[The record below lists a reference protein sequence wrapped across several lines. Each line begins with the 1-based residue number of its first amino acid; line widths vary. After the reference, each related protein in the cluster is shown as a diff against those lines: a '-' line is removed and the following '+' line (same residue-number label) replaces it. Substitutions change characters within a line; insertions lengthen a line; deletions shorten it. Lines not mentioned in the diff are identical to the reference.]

1 MENNTRKILSTF
13 TFKDMQC
20 NYLIDDDRYVTL
32 ELIPLGMDQD
42 IVREKKILHPDS
54 LIHAKLVGDA
64 YPANNANG
72 LSMRQSQTTELMR
85 YQKQECIKKDA
96 STTIRT
102 FLTDERGYLYIHEL
116 GYTENDY
123 ALSSRVIF
131 ENHSPEPITLEYI
144 TSFSLGNITPFLPEE
159 GANGLNV
166 YRIRSKWS
174 NEAHLVKETAT
185 SLQLENTWS
194 NWHPLSVRYGQRG
207 SMPVKEYSPFGAVE
221 DQVNHVIWGAMLA
234 IECSWD
240 MEFYR
245 RDHALCFSGGLA
257 DREFG
262 HWMKTIAPAES
273 FTTPTAILSV
283 CRGDIDYLCQRLTH
297 FGEKFIN
304 KKHVTEESLPVLFN
318 EYCTTWGLPSHENIM
333 NTVNAIQG
341 HGVEYFVIDCGW
353 YVEEGRPWYDG
364 MGDYVPSPILFPKG
378 IKYTIDCIREAGFK
392 PGIWYEIDNVGKE
405 ARIYEQDD
413 MFLHRDGQVLTTLNR
428 KFFNM
433 ADPKVQA
440 YLDEKVINQ
449 IREFGIEYVKM
460 DYNDTIGLGCD
471 GAESL
476 GEGLRIDREA
486 SVNYVRHMKEE
497 LPDLL
502 LENCASGGHKL
513 EPLMMSLCDMASF
526 SDAHECENIPLI
538 AAGLHRTILPRQS
551 QIWAVIRETDSLQR
565 IAYTLTNTFLGRMCF
580 SGDVTKLSGEQWKQI
595 DDGIAFYKEIA
606 PIIKNGY
613 SYIHRHTGE
622 SDNCLTGYQAVVRLK
637 NENKEASLIPS
648 ESTEAMV
655 VVHIFH
661 EYPETITVEL
671 PKGCPS
677 TIANLYRGTEISVS
691 VQGQTLTITPSQSME
706 AIGIHLVNRNA

>member
-13 TFKDMQC
+13 TFNDMQC

-32 ELIPLGMDQD
+32 ELIPLGMDQA

-54 LIHAKLVGDA
+54 LIQAKLIGDA
-64 YPANNANG
+64 YPSTLANG
-72 LSMRQSQTTELMR
+72 QTMRQSGTTNQMK
-85 YQKQECIKKDA
+85 YVKQEVVQQDNV
-96 STTIRT
+96 TTIRT
-102 FLTDERGYLYIHEL
+102 FLSDGNDHIFIHEL
-116 GYTENDY
+116 GYTANDY
-123 ALSSRVIF
+123 AFSSRVVF
-131 ENHSPEPITLEYI
+131 ENHSDMPATLEYI
-144 TSFSLGNITPFLPEE
+144 SSFSLGNITPFVE
-159 GANGLNV
+159 GEANNALNL

-174 NEAHLVKETAT
+174 NEAHLVKESAA
-185 SLQLENTWS
+185 SLQLENSWTK
-194 NWHPLSVRYGQRG
+194 WHPISVRYGQRG
-207 SMPVKEYSPFGAVE
+207 SMPVREYSPFGAVE
-221 DQVNHVIWGAMLA
+221 DQINHVIWGAMLA

-262 HWMKTIAPAES
+262 HWMKTVAPSER

-297 FGEKFIN
+297 FGEKFLN
-304 KKHVTEESLPVLFN
+304 KNHTTEESLPVMFN

-333 NTVNAIQG
+333 NTVNAISG
-341 HGVEYFVIDCGW
+341 HGLEYFVIDCGW
-353 YVEEGRPWYDG
+353 YVEEGRSWGDG
-364 MGDYVPSPILFPKG
+364 MGDYVPSPKLFPKG
-378 IKYTIDCIREAGFK
+378 VKYTVDCIKKAGLK
-392 PGIWYEIDNVGKE
+392 PGIWFEIENAGHD
-405 ARIYEQDD
+405 ARIYEKEE
-413 MFLHRDGQVLTTLNR
+413 MFLKRDGLVLTTENR
-428 KFFNM
+428 RFFNM

-440 YLDEKVINQ
+440 YLDEKVIKQ

-486 SVNYVRHMKEE
+486 SVNYVRHIKEE

-526 SDAHECENIPLI
+526 SDAHECEHIPLI

-551 QIWAVIRETDSLQR
+551 QIWAVIRENDSLKR

-580 SGDVTKLSGEQWKQI
+580 SGDVTKLSKEQWKQI

-613 SYIHRHTGE
+613 SYIHRHAGE
-622 SDNCLTGYQAVVRLK
+622 SENYLTGYQAVVRV
-637 NENKEASLIPS
+637 NNANKEASLIPS
-648 ESTEAMV
+648 RAEEALV

-661 EYPETITVEL
+661 EYPEVITIEL
-671 PKGCPS
+671 PAGCPS
-677 TIANLYRGTEISVS
+677 TISNIYKGTEITAS
-691 VQGQTLTITPSQSME
+691 VQGQLLTIKPSGPME
-706 AIGIHLVNRNA
+706 AIGLHLVK

>member
-13 TFKDMQC
+13 TFNDMQC

-32 ELIPLGMDQD
+32 ELIPLGMDQA

-54 LIHAKLVGDA
+54 LIQAKLIGDA
-64 YPANNANG
+64 YPSTLANG
-72 LSMRQSQTTELMR
+72 QTMRQSGTTNQMK
-85 YQKQECIKKDA
+85 YVKQEVVQQDNV
-96 STTIRT
+96 TTIRT
-102 FLTDERGYLYIHEL
+102 FLSDGNDHIFIHEL
-116 GYTENDY
+116 GYTANDY
-123 ALSSRVIF
+123 AFSSRVVF
-131 ENHSPEPITLEYI
+131 ENHSDMPATLEYI
-144 TSFSLGNITPFLPEE
+144 SSFSLGNITPFVE
-159 GANGLNV
+159 GEANNALNL

-174 NEAHLVKETAT
+174 NEAHLVKESAA
-185 SLQLENTWS
+185 SLQLENSWTK
-194 NWHPLSVRYGQRG
+194 WHPISVRYGQRG
-207 SMPVKEYSPFGAVE
+207 SMPVREYSPFGAVE
-221 DQVNHVIWGAMLA
+221 DQINHVIWGAMLA

-262 HWMKTIAPAES
+262 HWMKTVAPSEC

-297 FGEKFIN
+297 FGEKFLN
-304 KKHVTEESLPVLFN
+304 KNHTTEESLPVMFN

-333 NTVNAIQG
+333 NTVNAISG
-341 HGVEYFVIDCGW
+341 HGLEYFVIDCGW
-353 YVEEGRPWYDG
+353 YVEEGRSWGDG
-364 MGDYVPSPILFPKG
+364 MGDYVPSPKLFPKG
-378 IKYTIDCIREAGFK
+378 VKYTVDCIKKAGLK
-392 PGIWYEIDNVGKE
+392 PGIWFEIENAGHD
-405 ARIYEQDD
+405 ARIYEKEE
-413 MFLHRDGQVLTTLNR
+413 MFLKRDGLVLTTENR
-428 KFFNM
+428 RFFNM

-440 YLDEKVINQ
+440 YLDEKVIKQ

-486 SVNYVRHMKEE
+486 SVNYVRHIKEE

-526 SDAHECENIPLI
+526 SDAHECEHIPLI

-551 QIWAVIRETDSLQR
+551 QIWAVIRENDSLKR

-580 SGDVTKLSGEQWKQI
+580 SGDVTKLSDEQWKQI

-613 SYIHRHTGE
+613 SYIHRHAGE
-622 SDNCLTGYQAVVRLK
+622 SENYLTGYQAVVRVN

-648 ESTEAMV
+648 RAEEALV

-661 EYPETITVEL
+661 EYPEVITIEL
-671 PKGCPS
+671 PAGCPS
-677 TIANLYRGTEISVS
+677 TISNIYKGTEITAS
-691 VQGQTLTITPSQSME
+691 VQGQLLTVKPSGPME
-706 AIGIHLVNRNA
+706 AIGLHLVK

>member
-32 ELIPLGMDQD
+32 ELIPLGMDQA

-54 LIHAKLVGDA
+54 LIQAKLIGDA
-64 YPANNANG
+64 YPSTLANG
-72 LSMRQSQTTELMR
+72 QTMRQSGTTNQMK
-85 YQKQECIKKDA
+85 YVKQEVVQQDNV
-96 STTIRT
+96 TTIRT
-102 FLTDERGYLYIHEL
+102 FLSDGNDHIFIHEL
-116 GYTENDY
+116 GYTANDY
-123 ALSSRVIF
+123 AFSSRVVF
-131 ENHSPEPITLEYI
+131 ENHSDMPATLEYI
-144 TSFSLGNITPFLPEE
+144 SSFSLGNITPFVE
-159 GANGLNV
+159 GEANNALNL

-174 NEAHLVKETAT
+174 NEAHLVKESAA
-185 SLQLENTWS
+185 SLQLENSWTK
-194 NWHPLSVRYGQRG
+194 WHPISVRYGQRG
-207 SMPVKEYSPFGAVE
+207 SMPVREYSPFGAVE

-262 HWMKTIAPAES
+262 HWMKTVAPSER

-297 FGEKFIN
+297 FGEKFLN
-304 KKHVTEESLPVLFN
+304 KNHTTEESLPVMFN

-333 NTVNAIQG
+333 NTVNAISG
-341 HGVEYFVIDCGW
+341 HGLEYFVIDCGW
-353 YVEEGRPWYDG
+353 YVEEGRSWGDG
-364 MGDYVPSPILFPKG
+364 MGDYVPSPKLFPKG
-378 IKYTIDCIREAGFK
+378 VKYTVDCIKKAGLK
-392 PGIWYEIDNVGKE
+392 PGIWFEIENAGHD
-405 ARIYEQDD
+405 ARIYEKEE
-413 MFLHRDGQVLTTLNR
+413 MFLKRDGLVLTTENR
-428 KFFNM
+428 RFFNM

-440 YLDEKVINQ
+440 YLDEKVIKQ

-486 SVNYVRHMKEE
+486 SVNYVRHIKEE

-526 SDAHECENIPLI
+526 SDAHECEHIPLI

-551 QIWAVIRETDSLQR
+551 QIWAVIRENDSLKR

-580 SGDVTKLSGEQWKQI
+580 SGDVTKLSDEQWKQI

-613 SYIHRHTGE
+613 SYIHRHAGE
-622 SDNCLTGYQAVVRLK
+622 SENYLTGYQAVVRVN

-648 ESTEAMV
+648 RAEEALV

-661 EYPETITVEL
+661 EYPEVITIEL
-671 PKGCPS
+671 PAGCPS
-677 TIANLYRGTEISVS
+677 TISNIYKGTEITAS
-691 VQGQTLTITPSQSME
+691 VQGQFLTIKPSGPME
-706 AIGIHLVNRNA
+706 AIGLHLVK

>member
-32 ELIPLGMDQD
+32 ELIPLGMNQA

-54 LIHAKLVGDA
+54 LIQAKLIGDA
-64 YPANNANG
+64 YPSTLANG
-72 LSMRQSQTTELMR
+72 QTMRQSGTTNQMR
-85 YQKQECIKKDA
+85 YVKQEVVQQDNV
-96 STTIRT
+96 TTIRT
-102 FLTDERGYLYIHEL
+102 FLSDGNDHIFIHEL
-116 GYTENDY
+116 GYTANDY
-123 ALSSRVIF
+123 AFSSRVVF
-131 ENHSPEPITLEYI
+131 ENHSDMPATLEYI
-144 TSFSLGNITPFLPEE
+144 SSFSLGNITPFVE
-159 GANGLNV
+159 GEANNALNL

-174 NEAHLVKETAT
+174 NEAHLVKESAA
-185 SLQLENTWS
+185 SLQLENSWTK
-194 NWHPLSVRYGQRG
+194 WHPISVRYGQRG
-207 SMPVKEYSPFGAVE
+207 SMPVREYSPFGAVE

-262 HWMKTIAPAES
+262 HWMKTVAPSER

-297 FGEKFIN
+297 FGEKFLN
-304 KKHVTEESLPVLFN
+304 KNHTTEESLPVMFN

-333 NTVNAIQG
+333 NTVNAISG
-341 HGVEYFVIDCGW
+341 HGLEYFVIDCGW
-353 YVEEGRPWYDG
+353 YVEEGRSWGDG
-364 MGDYVPSPILFPKG
+364 MGDYVPSPKLFPKG
-378 IKYTIDCIREAGFK
+378 VKYTVDCIKKAGLK
-392 PGIWYEIDNVGKE
+392 PGIWFEIENAGHD
-405 ARIYEQDD
+405 ARIYEKEE
-413 MFLHRDGQVLTTLNR
+413 MFLKRDGLVLTTENR
-428 KFFNM
+428 RFFNM

-440 YLDEKVINQ
+440 YLDEKVIKQ

-486 SVNYVRHMKEE
+486 SVNYVRHIKEE

-526 SDAHECENIPLI
+526 SDAHECEHIPLI

-551 QIWAVIRETDSLQR
+551 QIWAVIRENDSLKR

-580 SGDVTKLSGEQWKQI
+580 SGDVTKLSDEQWKQI

-613 SYIHRHTGE
+613 SYIHRHAGE
-622 SDNCLTGYQAVVRLK
+622 SENYLTGYQAVVRVN

-648 ESTEAMV
+648 RAEEALV

-661 EYPETITVEL
+661 EYPEVITIEL
-671 PKGCPS
+671 PAGCPS
-677 TIANLYRGTEISVS
+677 TISNIYKGTEITAS
-691 VQGQTLTITPSQSME
+691 VQGQLLTVKPSGPME
-706 AIGIHLVNRNA
+706 AIGLHLVK

>member
-54 LIHAKLVGDA
+54 LIQAKLIGDA
-64 YPANNANG
+64 YPSTLANG
-72 LSMRQSQTTELMR
+72 QTMRQSGTTNQMR
-85 YQKQECIKKDA
+85 YVKQEVVQQDNV
-96 STTIRT
+96 TTIRT
-102 FLTDERGYLYIHEL
+102 FLSDGNDHIFIHEL
-116 GYTENDY
+116 GYTANDY
-123 ALSSRVIF
+123 AFSSRVVF
-131 ENHSPEPITLEYI
+131 ENHSDMPATLEYI
-144 TSFSLGNITPFLPEE
+144 SSFSLGNITPFVE
-159 GANGLNV
+159 GEANNALNL

-174 NEAHLVKETAT
+174 NEAHLVKESAA
-185 SLQLENTWS
+185 SLQLENSWTK
-194 NWHPLSVRYGQRG
+194 WHPISVRYGQRG
-207 SMPVKEYSPFGAVE
+207 SMPVREYSPFGAVE

-262 HWMKTIAPAES
+262 HWMKTVAPSER

-297 FGEKFIN
+297 FGEKFLN
-304 KKHVTEESLPVLFN
+304 KNHTTEESLPVMFN

-333 NTVNAIQG
+333 NTVNAISG
-341 HGVEYFVIDCGW
+341 HGLEYFVIDCGW
-353 YVEEGRPWYDG
+353 YVEEGRSWGDG
-364 MGDYVPSPILFPKG
+364 MGDYVPSPKLFPKG
-378 IKYTIDCIREAGFK
+378 VKYTVDCIKKAGLK
-392 PGIWYEIDNVGKE
+392 PGIWFEIENAGHD
-405 ARIYEQDD
+405 ARIYEKEE
-413 MFLHRDGQVLTTLNR
+413 MFLKRDGLVLTTENR
-428 KFFNM
+428 RFFNM

-440 YLDEKVINQ
+440 YLDEKVIKQ

-526 SDAHECENIPLI
+526 SDAHECEHIPLI

-551 QIWAVIRETDSLQR
+551 QIWAVIRENDSLKR

-580 SGDVTKLSGEQWKQI
+580 SGDVTKLSKEQWKQI

-613 SYIHRHTGE
+613 SYIHRHAGE
-622 SDNCLTGYQAVVRLK
+622 SENYLTGYQAVVRVN

-648 ESTEAMV
+648 RAEEALV

-661 EYPETITVEL
+661 EYPEVITIEL
-671 PKGCPS
+671 PAGCPS
-677 TIANLYRGTEISVS
+677 TISNIYKGTEITAS
-691 VQGQTLTITPSQSME
+691 VQGQLLTIKPSGPME
-706 AIGIHLVNRNA
+706 AIGLHLVK

>member
-1 MENNTRKILSTF
+1 MEENTRKILSTF
-13 TFKDMQC
+13 TFRDMQV
-20 NYLIDDDRYVTL
+20 NYLIDADQYVSL
-32 ELIPLGMDQD
+32 ELLPAGMEEQ
-42 IVREKKILHPDS
+42 IIREGKILHPDS
-54 LIHAKLVGDA
+54 LIQAKLIGDA
-64 YPANNANG
+64 YPSTLANG
-72 LSMRQSQTTELMR
+72 QTMRQSGTTNQMR
-85 YQKQECIKKDA
+85 YVKQEVVQQDNV
-96 STTIRT
+96 TTIRT
-102 FLTDERGYLYIHEL
+102 FLTDGNDHIFIHEL
-116 GYTENDY
+116 GYTANDY
-123 ALSSRVIF
+123 AFSSRVVF
-131 ENHSPEPITLEYI
+131 ENHSDMPATLEYI
-144 TSFSLGNITPFLPEE
+144 SSFSLGNITPFVE
-159 GANGLNV
+159 GEANNALNL

-174 NEAHLVKETAT
+174 NEAHLVKESAS
-185 SLQLENTWS
+185 SLQLENSWTK
-194 NWHPLSVRYGQRG
+194 WHPISVRYGQRG
-207 SMPVKEYSPFGAVE
+207 SMPVREYSPFGAVE

-262 HWMKTIAPAES
+262 HWMKTVAPSERFA
-273 FTTPTAILSV
+273 TPTAILSV

-297 FGEKFIN
+297 FGEKFLN
-304 KKHVTEESLPVLFN
+304 KNHTTEESLPVMFN

-333 NTVNAIQG
+333 NTVNAISG
-341 HGVEYFVIDCGW
+341 HGLEYFVIDCGW
-353 YVEEGRPWYDG
+353 YVEEGRSWGDG
-364 MGDYVPSPILFPKG
+364 MGDYVPSPKLFPKG
-378 IKYTIDCIREAGFK
+378 VKYTVDCIKKAGLK
-392 PGIWYEIDNVGKE
+392 PGIWFEIENAGHD
-405 ARIYEQDD
+405 ARIYEKEE
-413 MFLHRDGQVLTTLNR
+413 MFLKRDGLVLTTENR
-428 KFFNM
+428 RFFNM

-613 SYIHRHTGE
+613 SYIHRHAGE
-622 SDNCLTGYQAVVRLK
+622 SENYLTGYQAVVRVN

-648 ESTEAMV
+648 RAEEALV

-661 EYPETITVEL
+661 EYPEVITIEL
-671 PKGCPS
+671 PAGCPS
-677 TIANLYRGTEISVS
+677 TISNIYKGTEITAS
-691 VQGQTLTITPSQSME
+691 VQGQLLTVKPSGPME
-706 AIGIHLVNRNA
+706 AIGLHLVK

>member
-1 MENNTRKILSTF
+1 
-13 TFKDMQC
+13 
-20 NYLIDDDRYVTL
+20 
-32 ELIPLGMDQD
+32 
-42 IVREKKILHPDS
+42 
-54 LIHAKLVGDA
+54 
-64 YPANNANG
+64 
-72 LSMRQSQTTELMR
+72 
-85 YQKQECIKKDA
+85 
-96 STTIRT
+96 
-102 FLTDERGYLYIHEL
+102 
-116 GYTENDY
+116 
-123 ALSSRVIF
+123 
-131 ENHSPEPITLEYI
+131 
-144 TSFSLGNITPFLPEE
+144 
-159 GANGLNV
+159 
-166 YRIRSKWS
+166 
-174 NEAHLVKETAT
+174 
-185 SLQLENTWS
+185 
-194 NWHPLSVRYGQRG
+194 
-207 SMPVKEYSPFGAVE
+207 
-221 DQVNHVIWGAMLA
+221 
-234 IECSWD
+234 
-240 MEFYR
+240 
-245 RDHALCFSGGLA
+245 
-257 DREFG
+257 
-262 HWMKTIAPAES
+262 
-273 FTTPTAILSV
+273 
-283 CRGDIDYLCQRLTH
+283 
-297 FGEKFIN
+297 
-304 KKHVTEESLPVLFN
+304 
-318 EYCTTWGLPSHENIM
+318 
-333 NTVNAIQG
+333 
-341 HGVEYFVIDCGW
+341 
-353 YVEEGRPWYDG
+353 
-364 MGDYVPSPILFPKG
+364 
-378 IKYTIDCIREAGFK
+378 
-392 PGIWYEIDNVGKE
+392 
-405 ARIYEQDD
+405 
-413 MFLHRDGQVLTTLNR
+413 MFLKRDGLVLTTENR
-428 KFFNM
+428 RFFNM

-513 EPLMMSLCDMASF
+513 EPLMMGLCDMASF

>member
-32 ELIPLGMDQD
+32 ELIPLGMNQA

-54 LIHAKLVGDA
+54 LIQAKLIGDA
-64 YPANNANG
+64 YPSTLANG
-72 LSMRQSQTTELMR
+72 QTMRQSGTTNQMK
-85 YQKQECIKKDA
+85 YVKQEVVQQDNV
-96 STTIRT
+96 TTIRT
-102 FLTDERGYLYIHEL
+102 FLSDGNDHIFIHEL
-116 GYTENDY
+116 GYTANDY
-123 ALSSRVIF
+123 AFSSRVVF
-131 ENHSPEPITLEYI
+131 ENHSDMPATLEYI
-144 TSFSLGNITPFLPEE
+144 SSFSLGNITPFVE
-159 GANGLNV
+159 GEANNALNL

-174 NEAHLVKETAT
+174 NEAHLVKESAA
-185 SLQLENTWS
+185 SLQLENSWTK
-194 NWHPLSVRYGQRG
+194 WHPISVRYGQRG
-207 SMPVKEYSPFGAVE
+207 SMPVREYSPFGAVE

-262 HWMKTIAPAES
+262 HWMKTVAPSER

-297 FGEKFIN
+297 FGEKFLN
-304 KKHVTEESLPVLFN
+304 KNHTTEESLPVMFN

-333 NTVNAIQG
+333 NTVNAISG
-341 HGVEYFVIDCGW
+341 HGLEYFVIDCGW
-353 YVEEGRPWYDG
+353 YVEEGRSWGDG
-364 MGDYVPSPILFPKG
+364 MGDYVPSPKLFPKG
-378 IKYTIDCIREAGFK
+378 VKYTVDCIKKAGLK
-392 PGIWYEIDNVGKE
+392 PGIWFEIENAGHD
-405 ARIYEQDD
+405 ARIYEKEE
-413 MFLHRDGQVLTTLNR
+413 MFLKRDGLVLTTENR
-428 KFFNM
+428 RFFNM

-440 YLDEKVINQ
+440 YLDEKVIKQ

-486 SVNYVRHMKEE
+486 SVNYVRHIKEE

-526 SDAHECENIPLI
+526 SDAHECEHIPLI

-551 QIWAVIRETDSLQR
+551 QIWAVIRENDSLKR

-580 SGDVTKLSGEQWKQI
+580 SGDVTKLSDEQWKQI

-613 SYIHRHTGE
+613 SYIHRHAGE
-622 SDNCLTGYQAVVRLK
+622 SENYLTGYQAVVRVN

-648 ESTEAMV
+648 RAEEALV

-661 EYPETITVEL
+661 EYPEVITIEL
-671 PKGCPS
+671 PAGCPS
-677 TIANLYRGTEISVS
+677 TISNIYKGTEITAS
-691 VQGQTLTITPSQSME
+691 VQGQLLTVKPSGPME
-706 AIGIHLVNRNA
+706 AIGLHLVK

>member
-1 MENNTRKILSTF
+1 MKNNTRKILSTF
-13 TFKDMQC
+13 TFNDMQC

-32 ELIPLGMDQD
+32 ELIPLGMDQA

-54 LIHAKLVGDA
+54 LIQAKLVGDA
-64 YPANNANG
+64 YPSTLANG
-72 LSMRQSQTTELMR
+72 QTMRQSGTTNQMR
-85 YQKQECIKKDA
+85 YVKQEVVQQDNV
-96 STTIRT
+96 TTIRT
-102 FLTDERGYLYIHEL
+102 FLSDGNDHIFIHEL
-116 GYTENDY
+116 GYTANDY
-123 ALSSRVIF
+123 AFSSRVVF
-131 ENHSPEPITLEYI
+131 ENHSDMPATLEYI
-144 TSFSLGNITPFLPEE
+144 SSFSLGNITPFVE
-159 GANGLNV
+159 GEANNALNL

-174 NEAHLVKETAT
+174 NEAHLVKESAA
-185 SLQLENTWS
+185 SLQLENSWTK
-194 NWHPLSVRYGQRG
+194 WHPISVRYGQRG
-207 SMPVKEYSPFGAVE
+207 SMPVREYSPFGAVE

-262 HWMKTIAPAES
+262 HWMKTVAPSER

-297 FGEKFIN
+297 FGEKFLN
-304 KKHVTEESLPVLFN
+304 KNHTTEESLPVMFN

-333 NTVNAIQG
+333 NTVNAISG
-341 HGVEYFVIDCGW
+341 HGLEYFVIDCGW
-353 YVEEGRPWYDG
+353 YVEEGRSWGDG
-364 MGDYVPSPILFPKG
+364 MGDYVPSPKLFPKG
-378 IKYTIDCIREAGFK
+378 VKYTVDCIKKAGLK
-392 PGIWYEIDNVGKE
+392 PGIWFEIENAGHD
-405 ARIYEQDD
+405 ARIYEKEE
-413 MFLHRDGQVLTTLNR
+413 MFLKRDGLVLTTENR
-428 KFFNM
+428 RFFNM

-440 YLDEKVINQ
+440 YLDEKVIKQ

-526 SDAHECENIPLI
+526 SDAHECEHIPLI

-551 QIWAVIRETDSLQR
+551 QIWAVIRENDSLKR

-580 SGDVTKLSGEQWKQI
+580 SGDVTKLSKEQWKQI

-613 SYIHRHTGE
+613 SYIHRHAGE
-622 SDNCLTGYQAVVRLK
+622 SENYLTGYQAVVRVN

-648 ESTEAMV
+648 RAEEALV

-661 EYPETITVEL
+661 EYPEVITIEL
-671 PKGCPS
+671 PAGCPS
-677 TIANLYRGTEISVS
+677 TISNIYKGTEITAS
-691 VQGQTLTITPSQSME
+691 VQGQLLTVKPSGPME
-706 AIGIHLVNRNA
+706 AIGLHLVK

>member
-1 MENNTRKILSTF
+1 MKNNTRKILSTF
-13 TFKDMQC
+13 TFNDMQC

-32 ELIPLGMDQD
+32 ELIPLGMDQA

-54 LIHAKLVGDA
+54 LIQAKLIGDA
-64 YPANNANG
+64 YPSTLANG
-72 LSMRQSQTTELMR
+72 QTMRQSGTTNQMR
-85 YQKQECIKKDA
+85 YVKQEVVQQDNV
-96 STTIRT
+96 TTIRT
-102 FLTDERGYLYIHEL
+102 FLSDENDHIFIHEL
-116 GYTENDY
+116 GYTANDY
-123 ALSSRVIF
+123 AFSSRVVF
-131 ENHSPEPITLEYI
+131 ENHSDMPATLEYI
-144 TSFSLGNITPFLPEE
+144 SSFSLGNITPFVE
-159 GANGLNV
+159 GEANNALNL

-174 NEAHLVKETAT
+174 NEAHLVKESAA
-185 SLQLENTWS
+185 SLQLENSWTK
-194 NWHPLSVRYGQRG
+194 WHPISVRYGQRG
-207 SMPVKEYSPFGAVE
+207 SMPVREYSPFGAVE

-262 HWMKTIAPAES
+262 HWMKTVAPSER

-297 FGEKFIN
+297 FGEKFLN
-304 KKHVTEESLPVLFN
+304 KNHTTEESLPVMFN

-333 NTVNAIQG
+333 NTVNAISG
-341 HGVEYFVIDCGW
+341 HGLEYFVIDCGW
-353 YVEEGRPWYDG
+353 YVEEGRSWGDG
-364 MGDYVPSPILFPKG
+364 MGDYVPSPKLFPKG
-378 IKYTIDCIREAGFK
+378 VKYTVDCIKKTGLK
-392 PGIWYEIDNVGKE
+392 PGIWFEIENAGHD
-405 ARIYEQDD
+405 ARIYEKEE
-413 MFLHRDGQVLTTLNR
+413 MFLKRDGLVLTTENR
-428 KFFNM
+428 RFFNM

-440 YLDEKVINQ
+440 YLDEKVIKQ

-486 SVNYVRHMKEE
+486 SVNYVRHIKEE

-526 SDAHECENIPLI
+526 SDAHECEHIPLI

-551 QIWAVIRETDSLQR
+551 QIWAVIRENDSLKR

-580 SGDVTKLSGEQWKQI
+580 SGDVTKLSDEQWKQI

-613 SYIHRHTGE
+613 SYIHRQAGE
-622 SDNCLTGYQAVVRLK
+622 SENYLTGYQAVIRVQ
-637 NENKEASLIPS
+637 NEDKETSLIPS
-648 ESTEAMV
+648 RAEEALV

-661 EYPETITVEL
+661 EYPEVITIEL
-671 PKGCPS
+671 PAGCPS
-677 TIANLYRGTEISVS
+677 TISNVYKGTEITAS
-691 VQGQTLTITPSQSME
+691 VQGQLLIIKPSGPME
-706 AIGIHLVNRNA
+706 AIGLHLVK

>member
-1 MENNTRKILSTF
+1 MKNNTRKILSTF
-13 TFKDMQC
+13 TFNDMQC

-32 ELIPLGMDQD
+32 ELIPLGMDQA

-54 LIHAKLVGDA
+54 LIQAKLIGDA
-64 YPANNANG
+64 YPSTLANG
-72 LSMRQSQTTELMR
+72 QTMRQSGTTNQMR
-85 YQKQECIKKDA
+85 YVKQEVVQQDNV
-96 STTIRT
+96 TTIRT
-102 FLTDERGYLYIHEL
+102 FLTDGNDHIFIHEL
-116 GYTENDY
+116 GYTANDY
-123 ALSSRVIF
+123 AFSSRVVF
-131 ENHSPEPITLEYI
+131 ENHSDMPATLEYI
-144 TSFSLGNITPFLPEE
+144 SSFSLGNITPFVE
-159 GANGLNV
+159 GEANNALNL

-174 NEAHLVKETAT
+174 NEAHLVKESAA
-185 SLQLENTWS
+185 SLQLENSWTK
-194 NWHPLSVRYGQRG
+194 WHPISVRYGQRG
-207 SMPVKEYSPFGAVE
+207 SMPVREYSPFGAVE

-262 HWMKTIAPAES
+262 HWMKTVAPSER

-297 FGEKFIN
+297 FGEKFLN
-304 KKHVTEESLPVLFN
+304 KNHTTEESLPVMFN

-333 NTVNAIQG
+333 NTVNAISG
-341 HGVEYFVIDCGW
+341 HGLEYFVIDCGW
-353 YVEEGRPWYDG
+353 YVEEGRSWGDG
-364 MGDYVPSPILFPKG
+364 MGDYVPSPKLFPKG
-378 IKYTIDCIREAGFK
+378 VKYTVDCIKKAGLK
-392 PGIWYEIDNVGKE
+392 PGIWFEIENAGHD
-405 ARIYEQDD
+405 ARIYEKEE
-413 MFLHRDGQVLTTLNR
+413 MFLKRDGLVLTTENR
-428 KFFNM
+428 RFFNM

-440 YLDEKVINQ
+440 YLDEKVIKQ

-486 SVNYVRHMKEE
+486 SVNYVRHIKEE

-526 SDAHECENIPLI
+526 SDAHECEHIPLI

-551 QIWAVIRETDSLQR
+551 QIWAVIRENDSLKR

-580 SGDVTKLSGEQWKQI
+580 SGDVTKLSKEQWMQI

-613 SYIHRHTGE
+613 SYIHKHAGE
-622 SDNCLTGYQAVVRLK
+622 SENYLTGYQAVVRVN
-637 NENKEASLIPS
+637 NEDKEASLIPS
-648 ESTEAMV
+648 RAEEALV

-661 EYPETITVEL
+661 EYPEVITIEL
-671 PKGCPS
+671 PAGCPS
-677 TIANLYRGTEISVS
+677 TISNIYKGTEITAS
-691 VQGQTLTITPSQSME
+691 VQGQLLTIKPSGPME
-706 AIGIHLVNRNA
+706 AIGLHLVK

>member
-32 ELIPLGMDQD
+32 ELIPLGMDQA

-54 LIHAKLVGDA
+54 LIQAKLIGDA
-64 YPANNANG
+64 YPSTLANG
-72 LSMRQSQTTELMR
+72 QTMRQSGTTNQMR
-85 YQKQECIKKDA
+85 YVKQEVVQQDNV
-96 STTIRT
+96 TTIRT
-102 FLTDERGYLYIHEL
+102 FLSDGNDHIFIHEL
-116 GYTENDY
+116 GYTANDY
-123 ALSSRVIF
+123 AFSSRVVF
-131 ENHSPEPITLEYI
+131 ENHSDMPATLEYI
-144 TSFSLGNITPFLPEE
+144 SSFSLGNITPFVE
-159 GANGLNV
+159 GEANNALNL

-174 NEAHLVKETAT
+174 NEAHLVKESAA
-185 SLQLENTWS
+185 SLQLENSWTK
-194 NWHPLSVRYGQRG
+194 WHPISVRYGQRG
-207 SMPVKEYSPFGAVE
+207 SMPVREYSPFGAVE
-221 DQVNHVIWGAMLA
+221 DQINHVIWGAMLA

-262 HWMKTIAPAES
+262 HWMKTVAPSER

-297 FGEKFIN
+297 FGEKFLN
-304 KKHVTEESLPVLFN
+304 KNHTTEESLPVMFN

-333 NTVNAIQG
+333 NTVNAISG
-341 HGVEYFVIDCGW
+341 HGLEYFVIDCGW
-353 YVEEGRPWYDG
+353 YVEEGRSWGDG
-364 MGDYVPSPILFPKG
+364 MGDYVPSPKLFPKG
-378 IKYTIDCIREAGFK
+378 VKYTVDCIKKAGLK
-392 PGIWYEIDNVGKE
+392 PGIWFEIENAGHD
-405 ARIYEQDD
+405 ARIYEKEE
-413 MFLHRDGQVLTTLNR
+413 MFLKRDGLVLTTENR
-428 KFFNM
+428 RFFNM

-440 YLDEKVINQ
+440 YLDEKVIKQ

-486 SVNYVRHMKEE
+486 SVNYVRHIKEE

-526 SDAHECENIPLI
+526 SDAHECEHIPLI

-551 QIWAVIRETDSLQR
+551 QIWAVIRENDSLKR

-580 SGDVTKLSGEQWKQI
+580 SGDVTKLSDEQWKQI

-613 SYIHRHTGE
+613 SYIHRHAGE
-622 SDNCLTGYQAVVRLK
+622 SENYLTGYQAVVRVN

-648 ESTEAMV
+648 RAEEALV

-661 EYPETITVEL
+661 EYPEVITIEL
-671 PKGCPS
+671 PAGCPS
-677 TIANLYRGTEISVS
+677 TISNIYKGTEITAS
-691 VQGQTLTITPSQSME
+691 VQGQLLTIKPSGPME
-706 AIGIHLVNRNA
+706 AIGLHLVK

>member
-32 ELIPLGMDQD
+32 ELIPLGMDQA

-54 LIHAKLVGDA
+54 LIQAKLIGDA
-64 YPANNANG
+64 YPSTLANG
-72 LSMRQSQTTELMR
+72 QTMRQSGTTNQMR
-85 YQKQECIKKDA
+85 YVKQEVVQQDNV
-96 STTIRT
+96 TTIRT
-102 FLTDERGYLYIHEL
+102 FLSDGNDHIFIHEL
-116 GYTENDY
+116 GYTANDY
-123 ALSSRVIF
+123 AFSSRVVF
-131 ENHSPEPITLEYI
+131 ENHSDMPATLEYI
-144 TSFSLGNITPFLPEE
+144 SSFSLGNITPFVE
-159 GANGLNV
+159 GEANNALNL

-174 NEAHLVKETAT
+174 NEAHLVKESAA
-185 SLQLENTWS
+185 SLQLENSWTK
-194 NWHPLSVRYGQRG
+194 WHPISVRYGQRG
-207 SMPVKEYSPFGAVE
+207 SMPVREYSPFGAVE

-262 HWMKTIAPAES
+262 HWMKTVAPSER

-297 FGEKFIN
+297 FGEKFLN
-304 KKHVTEESLPVLFN
+304 KNHTTEESLPVMFN

-333 NTVNAIQG
+333 NTVNAISG
-341 HGVEYFVIDCGW
+341 HGLEYFVIDCGW
-353 YVEEGRPWYDG
+353 YVEEGRSWGDG
-364 MGDYVPSPILFPKG
+364 MGDYVPSPKLFPKG
-378 IKYTIDCIREAGFK
+378 VKYTVDCIKKAGLK
-392 PGIWYEIDNVGKE
+392 PGIWFEIENAGHD
-405 ARIYEQDD
+405 ARIYEKEE
-413 MFLHRDGQVLTTLNR
+413 MFLKRDGLVLTTENR
-428 KFFNM
+428 RFFNM

-440 YLDEKVINQ
+440 YLDEKVIKQ

-486 SVNYVRHMKEE
+486 SVNYVRHIKEE

-526 SDAHECENIPLI
+526 SDAHECEHIPLI

-551 QIWAVIRETDSLQR
+551 QIWAVIRENDSLKR

-580 SGDVTKLSGEQWKQI
+580 SGDVTKLSKEQWKQI

-613 SYIHRHTGE
+613 SYIHRHAGE
-622 SDNCLTGYQAVVRLK
+622 SENYLTGYQAVVRVN

-648 ESTEAMV
+648 RAEEALV

-661 EYPETITVEL
+661 EYPEVITIEL
-671 PKGCPS
+671 PAGCPS
-677 TIANLYRGTEISVS
+677 TISNIYKGTEITAS
-691 VQGQTLTITPSQSME
+691 VQGQLLTIKPSGPME
-706 AIGIHLVNRNA
+706 AIGLHLVK